1 MPGWLESMLP
11 SGIERYIVQVDGYD
25 MHVMEVGEGRPVL
38 MVHGNPSWGFLYR
51 KVAERLAGE
60 PLRLI
65 MPDLIGLGF
74 SEKPPDLDVHQ
85 LDAHGAWL
93 GSLIDQLELK
103 DLIFMGQDW
112 GGPIGLRA
120 LHDRP
125 GVCAGMVVLNTVVG
139 PPRPG
144 FQSTAFHRLS
154 QTRLISDVVFRVLG
168 LPEKLMTLV
177 QGNRLSIVG
186 KTRRAYTY
194 PLRAIADRAAP
205 LALARMVP
213 DSFEHRSISAMTK
226 CQQTFEAFEG
236 PISVVWGERD
246 PVLGSVLGWIE
257 KLRPDAEVTRTR
269 AGHFLQEEV
278 PDEIAAAITS
288 VASSLADRPATP
300 EADDRASDPASAV

>member
-1 MPGWLESMLP
+1 MLP
-11 SGIERYIVQVDGYD
+11 AGIERYVLEVDGFD
-25 MHVMEVGEGRPVL
+25 MHVMEVGKGRPVL

-93 GSLIDQLELK
+93 GSLIDQLELD

-120 LHDRP
+120 LYDRP

-144 FQSTAFHRLS
+144 FDATAFHRLS
-154 QTRLISDVVFRVLG
+154 QTKLVSDIVFRVLG

-177 QGNRLSIVG
+177 QGNRRSILG

-194 PLRAIADRAAP
+194 PLRQFKDRAAP

-213 DSFEHRSISAMTK
+213 DSFEHPSIEAMNK
-226 CQQTFEAFEG
+226 CQEMFEAFEG
-236 PISVVWGERD
+236 PMSVVWGDRD
-246 PVLGSVLGWIE
+246 PVLGSVRGWIE
-257 KLRPDAEVTRTR
+257 KLKPDAEITRTR

-278 PDEIAAAITS
+278 PDEIAAAVRS
-288 VASSLADRPATP
+288 VATRLGTRAADER
-300 EADDRASDPASAV
+300 DRDPASAAEA